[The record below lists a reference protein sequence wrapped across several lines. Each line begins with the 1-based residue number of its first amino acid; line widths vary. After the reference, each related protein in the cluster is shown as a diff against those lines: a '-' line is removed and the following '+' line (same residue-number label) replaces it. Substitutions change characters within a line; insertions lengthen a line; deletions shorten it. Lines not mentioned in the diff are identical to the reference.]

1 MVVKRS
7 FPRNVQSAFVLAL
20 SLAEDGYAVWM
31 YRQEPAVGIR
41 KAHENNERH
50 RFLSGDEIAR
60 FLLALR
66 EDENS
71 VAAAF
76 FEFLL
81 YTRHSA
87 PPSLRI

>member
-41 KAHENNERH
+41 KAHENNEKH
-50 RFLSGDEIAR
+50 RRL
-60 FLLALR
+60 
-66 EDENS
+66 
-71 VAAAF
+71 
-76 FEFLL
+76 
-81 YTRHSA
+81 
-87 PPSLRI
+87 